1 MRAELKNKRV
11 PIMMTESMKERIDAW
26 RRPQGIDDRSEAIR
40 RIIEERLAAEGL
52 AQAS

>member
-1 MRAELKNKRV
+1 MSAELKDQRV
-11 PIMMTESMKERIDAW
+11 PIMMSKTMKERIDAW

-40 RIIEERLAAEGL
+40 KIIEERLEAEGV